1 MPVMGGDVRA
11 QLMEIYE
18 RLYDHFGPRH
28 WWPADTP
35 FEVIVGAILTQN
47 VSWRSAAAAI
57 ANIKEAGLLSPE
69 GLLSCSQ
76 EELAALVRP
85 ARYHNQKA
93 KKLQSFCRVVVEEFG
108 GELEDFLALEMKE
121 LRKRLLAVYGIGPE
135 TADAIILYAAE
146 KPIFVIDA
154 YTGRIFSRLGFFSEK
169 AGYEEM
175 QRFFMTHLPPDVRLY
190 NEYHAL
196 IDALGHY
203 TCCKSQPRCGECPLE
218 YRCKACQAK
227 QVLERKQIE
236 ERERNAAGKGRSGFG
251 KNTGVQESRSARDP

>member
-108 GELEDFLALEMKE
+108 GELEAFLALEMKE

-196 IDALGHY
+196 IDALGHH

>member
-69 GLLSCSQ
+69 GLLSCPQ

-108 GELEDFLALEMKE
+108 GELEAFLALEMKE

-196 IDALGHY
+196 IDALGHH

-251 KNTGVQESRSARDP
+251 KNAGVQESRSARDP